1 MCVET
6 EAQQQQQQQQEV
18 VVESQKTSVLA
29 LQAKNGWE
37 PLLLPLYR
45 PKRWRGSQSTG
56 PSKQISCY

>member
-6 EAQQQQQQQQEV
+6 EAQQQQQQQQQEV

-37 PLLLPLYR
+37 PLLLPLL
-45 PKRWRGSQSTG
+45 QT
-56 PSKQISCY
+56 